1 MPSRPPSCPAAGLLT
16 ACSACSACSSN
27 SVVSSNGRPVRG
39 GALRVGI
46 VTGAGER
53 FLSAGRDLKAAV
65 AAAKCAEFPF
75 MPERS

>member
-16 ACSACSACSSN
+16 ACSACSSN
-27 SVVSSNGRPVRG
+27 SVVPSNGRPVRG

-65 AAAKCAEFPF
+65 AAAKYAEFPF